1 MSAPVRIARVIARLN
16 VGGPAIHVVHLTE
29 KLAEAGFESVL
40 YAGSLGADEADMGY
54 LATAAGIQVVSIP
67 PLQREIRPWADLQ
80 ALWQLFRHFRRTRP
94 QIVHTHTFKAGAL
107 GRVAARLAGVPLVFH
122 TFHGHVF
129 HGYYSPYLSRVIVW
143 VEWFLA
149 LLTTRIV
156 TISQALKQDLV
167 GYHIAPAD
175 KIVVVPLGFD
185 LQPFAQNSSLRGQL
199 HQELKLSADV
209 PLVGIVGRL
218 VSVKNQALFLEMARK
233 LLDSG
238 YNGNFVVVGGGE
250 LLANLQEQTTQLGM
264 TERVH
269 FLGWRQDLPR
279 IYADL
284 DVAVN
289 TSVNE
294 GTPVALIEAMAAGVG
309 VVATAVGG
317 VPDVITHGETGWL
330 AESGNAE
337 QLVSGVCAALAK
349 PPASLHKA
357 QQHVLAVYDVQ
368 RLVADIASLYRQFL

>member
-1 MSAPVRIARVIARLN
+1 VSDPVRVARVIARLN

-29 KLAEAGFESVL
+29 KLADAGFESVL

-54 LATAAGIQVVSIP
+54 LATAAGIQVVSVP

-107 GRVAARLAGVPLVFH
+107 GRLAARLAGVPLVFH

-129 HGYYSPYLSRVIVW
+129 HGYYSPTRSRVIVW
-143 VEWFLA
+143 VERFLA
-149 LLTTRIV
+149 RLSTRIV
-156 TISQALKQDLV
+156 TISGALQKDLI
-167 GYHIAPAD
+167 GYRVAPAE
-175 KIVVVPLGFD
+175 KIVVVPLGFN
-185 LQPFAQNSSLRGQL
+185 LQPFAQNSHLRGQL
-199 HQELKLSADV
+199 RQELNLPAEL

-218 VSVKNQALFLEMARK
+218 VSVKNHALFLAMARK

-250 LLANLQEQTTQLGM
+250 LLANLQEQTAQLGM
-264 TERVH
+264 TGRVH

-317 VPDVITHGETGWL
+317 VPDVVSHGETGWL

-337 QLVSGVCAALAK
+337 QLASGVRAALAK
-349 PPASLHKA
+349 PSANLHKA
-357 QQHVLAVYDVQ
+357 QQRVLAMYDVQ
-368 RLVADIASLYRQFL
+368 RLIADTNRLYRQFL